1 MCVKI
6 AFMVSQPA
14 RICNASE
21 EPLGQSDDCSDGYSL
36 SQHFPRYKDEEDI
49 IIIAKNLWSQN

>member
-49 IIIAKNLWSQN
+49 IIIAKNL